1 MLGLKPRLSK
11 AAIQLR
17 EQFDDQFPERDRA
30 SDGWI
35 ADIRHLRAGKSD
47 HIPDV
52 QGWVRA
58 IDIDADLSGRSKPE
72 IMPDLADEIR
82 KFAKSDRKKRIA
94 YIIFNGRIASPILGW
109 KWRKYTGANKH
120 TKHAHISFTKKA
132 DDDSAFFQIPMLGA
146 TNERTK
152 ENVRILGKSLPCGC
166 HHTCGIGSD

>member
-1 MLGLKPRLSK
+1 MKPRLSK

-17 EQFDDQFPERDRA
+17 EQFDDAFAERDRA

-35 ADIRHLRAGKSD
+35 ADVRHMRAGKSD

-58 IDIDADLSGRSKPE
+58 IDIDADLSGKAKPE

-82 KFAKSDRKKRIA
+82 KYAKSDRKKRIA
-94 YIIFNGRIASPILGW
+94 YIIFNGRIASPVLGW

-120 TKHAHISFTKKA
+120 IKHAHISFTKKA
-132 DDDSAFFQIPMLGA
+132 DNDGAFFQIPMLGA
-146 TNERTK
+146 S
-152 ENVRILGKSLPCGC
+152 NVRIEEDVRIMGASLPCGC
-166 HHTCGIGSD
+166 HHSCSIRSN

>member
-1 MLGLKPRLSK
+1 M
-11 AAIQLR
+11 
-17 EQFDDQFPERDRA
+17 
-30 SDGWI
+30 
-35 ADIRHLRAGKSD
+35 RAGKSD
-47 HIPDV
+47 HIPDA

-82 KFAKSDRKKRIA
+82 KYAKFDRKKRIA

-146 TNERTK
+146 KDERIK
-152 ENVRILGKSLPCGC
+152 ENVRIMDKSLPCGC
-166 HHTCGIGSD
+166 NHTCGIGSD